1 MTSKNPPVI
10 LSARASLLRPRFFS
24 GLTAAESAA
33 VIRLPTICDE
43 YRSSRYQDN
52 PQPIEDR

>member
-1 MTSKNPPVI
+1 MHSI
-10 LSARASLLRPRFFS
+10 ASGNGRLRPRFFS

-33 VIRLPTICDE
+33 RIRLPSICDE

-52 PQPIEDR
+52 PQPIGDR